1 MYSDT
6 RSIVRIL
13 VFFVLLGI
21 VKMATVLAEPLP
33 HNPHPPSK
41 DLLPNGG
48 DSQKPSR
55 QSTLKS
61 SGSQE
66 SRNGGPRLRLMVPEE
81 RARPSITSEGSGGH
95 GRMNF
100 DKLRRLSRAYDL
112 ASKLYFFLFFFLLLI
127 IRKNNLKR
135 GNKMQPI
142 NNRS

>member
-1 MYSDT
+1 MT
-6 RSIVRIL
+6 
-13 VFFVLLGI
+13 
-21 VKMATVLAEPLP
+21 TVLAEPLP
-33 HNPHPPSK
+33 HNPHPSSK

-81 RARPSITSEGSGGH
+81 KNRPSITSESSGRL

-100 DKLRRLSRAYDL
+100 EKLRRLSRAYDL
-112 ASKLYFFLFFFLLLI
+112 PSKFYLLLLFLFLLLI
-127 IRKNNLKR
+127 IRKNNFKR

-142 NNRS
+142 NKPIINTNHSELNKDH

>member
-1 MYSDT
+1 MSDT
-6 RSIVRIL
+6 FIIVARIFVLSI
-13 VFFVLLGI
+13 LLGI
-21 VKMATVLAEPLP
+21 IKMATVLAEPLP
-33 HNPHPPSK
+33 HNPHPSSK

-81 RARPSITSEGSGGH
+81 KARPSITSEGSGRH

-112 ASKLYFFLFFFLLLI
+112 ASKFISFCFSSSY
-127 IRKNNLKR
+127 
-135 GNKMQPI
+135 
-142 NNRS
+142 